1 MDISFFNI
9 FYEELRLVTMIKLS
23 INKEELLFSKLL
35 DIAENIKSAVHELNS
50 LYLDIF
56 AGKHNE
62 ALSKSIKIKGIY
74 ERVGFIREDIVS
86 MLFGE
91 AFLPDFKE
99 SMLML
104 TQSLYETIKAVKD
117 AGRAITSRKV
127 DNNLCKSLEN
137 NFIQYLSLVQEA
149 SEKLVLM
156 ISYLPKDINEAIKIG
171 KEIQLIERNGDDIK
185 DMMIQKIYEI
195 EKNSDII
202 SILQMKDIITFIDDI
217 LDNMEESTLSV
228 ETLYATL
235 KS

>member
-1 MDISFFNI
+1 
-9 FYEELRLVTMIKLS
+9 MIKLS
-23 INKEELLFSKLL
+23 VNKEELLFSKLF
-35 DIAENIKSAVHELNS
+35 DISENIKMAINDLNS

-56 AGKHNE
+56 SGKHGE
-62 ALSKSIKIKGIY
+62 ALSKAIKIKGIY
-74 ERVGFIREDIVS
+74 ERVGFAREDIVN

-104 TQSLYETIKAVKD
+104 TQSLYDTMKAVKD
-117 AGRAITSRKV
+117 AGRAITSRKI
-127 DNNLCKSLEN
+127 DNNLCANLEN
-137 NFIQYLSLVQEA
+137 NFIQYLALIREA

-156 ISYLPKDINEAIKIG
+156 ISYLPKDIRESIKIG

-202 SILQMKDIITFIDDI
+202 SVLQMKDIITFLDDI